1 MSAKYPPRVDHWPPA
16 LRSAALLT
24 GTLVRCGPGYR
35 PVSWPDNAVARCTA
49 IGGLLAQ
56 RYAAI
61 EDTAAWIWGV
71 RRSPGSPIRLLTR
84 RGRAPASFEAVH
96 SDIDVLV
103 SNYRLTPGDVVELAG
118 YGVTSRIRTV
128 YDLLRAQ
135 APLGRERLIACRLLL
150 LAEPG
155 ARGLL
160 AERATRASRAD
171 RARIERRL
179 GSGVLGC

>member
-135 APLGRERLIACRLLL
+135 CGRERLVACRLLL
-150 LAEPG
+150 LAEP
-155 ARGLL
+155 
-160 AERATRASRAD
+160 ERAGYSQSAL
-171 RARIERRL
+171 RARAGPIERALSADWAPGR
-179 GSGVLGC
+179 SGASS